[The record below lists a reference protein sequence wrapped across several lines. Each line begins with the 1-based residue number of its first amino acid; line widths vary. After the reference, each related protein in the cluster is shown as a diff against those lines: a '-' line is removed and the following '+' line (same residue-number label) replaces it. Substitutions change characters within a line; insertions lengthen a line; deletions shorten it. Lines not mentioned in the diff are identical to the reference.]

1 MGAGAQRTRAAL
13 LAALGYAALQV
24 LGRRAG
30 STAAERR
37 AHLPGDDVVA
47 EPQLVTDH
55 AVTLRG
61 RPADVWPWLTQMGWH
76 RGGWY
81 TPRWVDRLLFPANR
95 PSLDH
100 LDPTLVRPLVAGD
113 VIPDGQPGTA
123 FFVVETAD
131 APHALVLHSTTHVP
145 SSWRRH
151 GAAIDWTWCFH
162 LTGGGDGRT
171 RLHLR
176 VRGRLSPWWL
186 AVGYTVTL
194 VPADLVMA
202 RGMLRGI
209 KRRVELQPAAGHGMP
224 GTPDPGVRTGIG
236 VSRSCDPTT

>member
-1 MGAGAQRTRAAL
+1 MIR
-13 LAALGYAALQV
+13 LAALALAASAALHR
-24 LGRRAG
+24 LGRVAG
-30 STAAERR
+30 STRDERR
-37 AHLPGDDVVA
+37 LSLPDDA
-47 EPQLVTDH
+47 LVPRPSFRTDH
-55 AVTLRG
+55 AITIAA
-61 RPADVWPWLTQMGWH
+61 PPEQVWPWLTQMGWH

-100 LDPTLVRPLVAGD
+100 LDPALVRSLAAGD
-113 VIPDGQPGTA
+113 VIPDGEPGTA

-131 APHALVLHSTTHVP
+131 APRALVLHSTTHVP

-162 LTGGGDGRT
+162 LTDRGDGRT

-186 AVGYTVTL
+186 AVGYVAAL

-209 KRRVELQPAAGHGMP
+209 ARRVEARTEARTSWGWRADAGSGI
-224 GTPDPGVRTGIG
+224 PDL
-236 VSRSCDPTT
+236 